1 MELNAGYYAI
11 PNTPLIVQL
20 FAVFLFCLFIN
31 HTVSSC
37 HFIKEVEE
45 EEESKKDEE
54 SKKETPVVIK
64 YEDKYKERC
73 EMMEEIELTEDRLL
87 SLKNSI
93 LLEKT
98 PLGNVL
104 LFYDHSRGT
113 FTYYSDNAIPY
124 RFLETVS
131 RKYVVQNNCK
141 KIYISM
147 EDEIN
152 EATKKKQEGEREQET
167 VPVPEKKTVFAKLK
181 EYNTGVKKQGPYK
194 VPLQPAIVKE
204 KANRY
209 SYEGKMMNYSFLKK
223 VDRKVVDKV
232 YSTSFS
238 EFKKLYYK
246 GV

>member
-1 MELNAGYYAI
+1 MELNAGYYAV

-20 FAVFLFCLFIN
+20 LAVFLFCLFIN

-37 HFIKEVEE
+37 YFIKEVEE
-45 EEESKKDEE
+45 EEESKKEKE
-54 SKKETPVVIK
+54 KETPVIIK
-64 YEDKYKERC
+64 YEDKYKEKY
-73 EMMEEIELTEDRLL
+73 ETMEEIELTEDRLL

-131 RKYVVQNNCK
+131 RKYVVQNDCK

-147 EDEIN
+147 EDEIK
-152 EATKKKQEGEREQET
+152 EAEERKQLESKKLDSE
-167 VPVPEKKTVFAKLK
+167 PLPEKKTVFAKLK
-181 EYNTGVKKQGPYK
+181 EYNTGVKKQGPK
-194 VPLQPAIVKE
+194 KTPEKSAIVKE